1 MFNDNGIV
9 WIAVI
14 LCVLGLFHQN
24 IGCGCEGGCGGCSGN
39 GGTGSTGTN
48 YPCGCR

>member
-1 MFNDNGIV
+1 MFNENGIV

-14 LCVLGLFHQN
+14 LCVLGLFRQN
-24 IGCGCEGGCGGCSGN
+24 TGCDGGCGGCSGN